1 MKTPSDNTLKD
12 AQIAALSDEVAQLK
26 HQLDWL
32 KRQLFGRKSEKVL
45 VANPAQSSLFETDER
60 NALPAETKP
69 VKAHTRSSQKQR
81 RDSDVNDDGLRFDET
96 VPQQVIDLPAPELQ
110 GTNADQYEVVDIK
123 ETCRL
128 AQQPG
133 SYVVLRFRRQVVRH
147 KTTQTIKD
155 TPAPTN
161 VLEGCYCDVSLLAGL
176 MVDKAVYHL
185 PLHRQHQRMLDSGIT
200 LSRATLI
207 NWIQKGIELLR
218 PIAKAQW
225 QHILQSH
232 ILAMDEVPIKAGRTK
247 GAGRKPGHMKQ
258 TYFWPL
264 YGDSDEVAFTWSH
277 SRSMLHAKAQLQDFS
292 GTLLTDGYAAYTKTV
307 EQLNQY
313 EQQIVHAA

>member
-1 MKTPSDNTLKD
+1 
-12 AQIAALSDEVAQLK
+12 
-26 HQLDWL
+26 
-32 KRQLFGRKSEKVL
+32 VL
-45 VANPAQSSLFETDER
+45 
-60 NALPAETKP
+60 
-69 VKAHTRSSQKQR
+69 
-81 RDSDVNDDGLRFDET
+81 
-96 VPQQVIDLPAPELQ
+96 APELQ
-110 GTNADQYEVVDIK
+110 GADADQYELVDTK

-147 KTTQTIKD
+147 KTMQAIKD

-176 MVDKAVYHL
+176 VVDKTVYHL

-225 QHILQSH
+225 QHILQSN
-232 ILAMDEVPIKAGRTK
+232 ILAMDE
-247 GAGRKPGHMKQ
+247 
-258 TYFWPL
+258 
-264 YGDSDEVAFTWSH
+264 
-277 SRSMLHAKAQLQDFS
+277 
-292 GTLLTDGYAAYTKTV
+292 
-307 EQLNQY
+307 
-313 EQQIVHAA
+313 

>member
-1 MKTPSDNTLKD
+1 MKTRSISHLSPSE
-12 AQIAALSDEVAQLK
+12 IEAAFAHQADEIAQLK
-26 HQLDWL
+26 QQLDWL

-45 VANPAQSSLFETDER
+45 ADNPAQSSLFDEGETLT
-60 NALPAETKP
+60 LPAETKP

-81 RDSDVNDDGLRFDET
+81 RDSDVNDEGLRFDET
-96 VPQQVIDLPAPELQ
+96 VPQQIIDIPAPELQ
-110 GTNADQYEVVDIK
+110 GADADQYELVDTK

-155 TPAPTN
+155 TPAPGN

-225 QHILQSH
+225 QHILQSN

-264 YGDSDEVAFTWSH
+264 YGDSDEVAFTWSN
-277 SRSMLHAKAQLQDFS
+277 SRGMLHAQAQLQDFT
-292 GTLLTDGYAAYTKTV
+292 GTSVSYTHLTLPTNREV
-307 EQLNQY
+307 
-313 EQQIVHAA
+313 